1 MNYAIFRSEPI
12 KNIPDLAQVGAHN
25 DREKKAYDSNPDID
39 ILKSSENIEIIPL
52 NAKSYTKKFHEIT
65 KEYELEHNE
74 RMKTERSERRKTFN
88 QMVNSSQNV
97 VADNLIFNMT
107 NSDYVKKLDKEDLIK
122 YGNVCKDFVIKDLGY
137 KPEQIIQMV
146 MHNDEKT
153 PHIHCT
159 VVPLVRKFDKRTN
172 TERYTI
178 SKKQYIRD
186 KIHLSQLQDKFHQRL
201 LDAGFEV
208 DRGIKGSDKEH
219 LSVKEFKKIT
229 NYNLKQLEAKD
240 KSLTE
245 AVNKL
250 EDDMKSNKEII
261 FDKNHVKVSKE
272 TFEDIKNVIHE
283 SKKVIDMQPNL
294 EMAFDKMT
302 MYNKSLSNL
311 ERENKHL
318 QKKND
323 KLEEHNKSLINMINK
338 LLETLAK
345 LFRKVLHIGDD
356 KDKDETETSIK
367 NIYDKSLYSKWEVSD
382 IAKGT
387 SKEVP
392 LKIYVGLLPKN
403 YYHIKK
409 ESVKSLK
416 KLNSEMDEAA
426 EEFYNHK
433 NKDDDLS
440 L

>member
-1 MNYAIFRSEPI
+1 
-12 KNIPDLAQVGAHN
+12 
-25 DREKKAYDSNPDID
+25 
-39 ILKSSENIEIIPL
+39 
-52 NAKSYTKKFHEIT
+52 
-65 KEYELEHNE
+65 
-74 RMKTERSERRKTFN
+74 MKTERSERRKTFN

-283 SKKVIDMQPNL
+283 SKKVIDMQS
-294 EMAFDKMT
+294 
-302 MYNKSLSNL
+302 KS
-311 ERENKHL
+311 
-318 QKKND
+318 
-323 KLEEHNKSLINMINK
+323 
-338 LLETLAK
+338 
-345 LFRKVLHIGDD
+345 
-356 KDKDETETSIK
+356 
-367 NIYDKSLYSKWEVSD
+367 
-382 IAKGT
+382 
-387 SKEVP
+387 
-392 LKIYVGLLPKN
+392 
-403 YYHIKK
+403 
-409 ESVKSLK
+409 
-416 KLNSEMDEAA
+416 
-426 EEFYNHK
+426 
-433 NKDDDLS
+433 
-440 L
+440 